1 MTLRVVASLSSQD
14 KLALALT
21 SAGSMRKLAAQLGVT
36 HQKLGRWLREPEGPP
51 HGVKEI
57 PAAAAKVIG
66 KVFAEH
72 VKTTQERAK
81 ADGLPFSKA
90 LPIYRER
97 RLLDTGKLGDRVFS
111 ERTQFL
117 TRPLLDRVVAGAHKS
132 RKFAHVSARSVVDIH
147 SYAKAQARIEI
158 AAGRKGITQRT
169 LATHIANAIEGKEKR
184 LMGEVHLRPLFT
196 QYTPIFPGSDLR
208 AAQSELN
215 QKLREKHEPATG
227 AAGTRLADQLLMQL
241 MPQRKPRKGKK

>member
-1 MTLRVVASLSSQD
+1 
-14 KLALALT
+14 
-21 SAGSMRKLAAQLGVT
+21 MRKLAAEIGIT

-57 PAAAAKVIG
+57 PAAAAKAIG
-66 KVFAEH
+66 KAFAKH

-90 LPIYRER
+90 VPIYRER

-117 TRPLLDRVVAGAHKS
+117 TRSLLDRVVAGAHKS
-132 RKFAHVSARSVVDIH
+132 RKFAHVSARSVIDIY
-147 SYAKAQARIEI
+147 SYAWEQARIEI
-158 AAGRKGITQRT
+158 AQGRKGITQRA
-169 LATHIANAIEGKEKR
+169 LAAHIVNAIEGKAEKR

-208 AAQSELN
+208 SAVDELN
-215 QKLREKHEPATG
+215 QKLRQKHEPATG

-241 MPQRKPRKGKK
+241 MPQRKPRKGKT